1 MTHSI
6 LRFKSFK
13 SSLLWIFLLAIA
25 VFAACSKDSNPTP
38 IPVDKTALQ
47 DSINAAQSLHD
58 GTVEGTKPGQYVVG
72 SKATLQTAI
81 DAANAVLADPNSTQS
96 EVTSATANLSAA
108 MNTYRAQLISEI
120 SAANLM
126 GFWKMNGNTSDSS
139 GNARDGTITTGH
151 PYFGAG
157 TPTLIADRFGRANM
171 CYHFDMGGNID
182 VPYDIALNPQQM
194 TISLWSKK
202 QILGRTLNT
211 DSYYLVAMNR
221 WNGYKLQYQSA
232 NKIFFT
238 VKGASGTD
246 TSYYDRDDEVAVLD
260 NDVWYHVVVTF
271 TAGEMDFYINGDL
284 VKSWTNTPFP
294 PVTQTSPVDF
304 VIGQDLPTSDY
315 STDVNDGN
323 HYVNYG
329 GYFTGDID
337 DVMFY
342 NIALTG
348 PQIKSI
354 YENQKTL

>member
-72 SKATLQTAI
+72 SKAALQTAI
-81 DAANAVLADPNSTQS
+81 DAANAVLADPNATQQ

-108 MNTYRAQLISEI
+108 MGTYRANLITEI

-139 GNARDGTITTGH
+139 GNGRDGTITQGH
-151 PYFGAG
+151 AYFGAG
-157 TPTLIADRFGRANM
+157 TPTLTADRFGRTNM
-171 CYHFDMGGNID
+171 CYHFDMGGNIE

-202 QILGRTLNT
+202 QLLGRTVNT
-211 DSYYLVAMNR
+211 DTYTLLSLKR
-221 WNGYKLQYQSA
+221 WYGYKVQYQRE

-238 VKGASGTD
+238 VRASDGTD
-246 TSYYDRDDEVAVLD
+246 SAYYDRDSDPTVLD
-260 NDVWYHVVVTF
+260 NEVWYHVVVTF
-271 TAGEMDFYINGDL
+271 NAGTMNFYINGDL
-284 VKSWTNTPFP
+284 VKSYTDTPFP
-294 PVTQTSPVDF
+294 PVTLTSPIDF
-304 VIGQDLPTSDY
+304 VIGQDLPTNQY
-315 STDVNDGN
+315 SLDSNDPF
-323 HYVNYG
+323 YVNYG

-342 NIALTG
+342 NIVLTA
-348 PQIKSI
+348 PQVMSI
-354 YENQKTL
+354 YDNQKTL